1 MKFVFGALEN
11 IYEAVENINDV
22 LININDALENKIH
35 TDVIKLSKLH
45 LSTSIIYLQKSFI
58 LIVCN
63 LIANLHHYKDG
74 YFMKQNNTTKQL
86 MQLYFGKQFS
96 KYGRILFGRWLKA
109 DNEKLEK
116 IEILKDLWKE
126 SRSDI
131 TTSTY
136 EDWQALQYQ
145 LPHDPIRKY
154 SVPLY
159 RQWIKYVAIFV
170 LILTTAVTTYWL
182 TDHLKPLHLVEMTEV
197 FVPYGDSRK
206 VLLPDGSN
214 VWVDAGSLLIYPK
227 DFTNTDTRTVYLTG
241 EASFSVYKNQKQPFI
256 VKTTHLD
263 IEALGTVFT
272 VKAYPNDSC
281 ITTTLEEGKVLVVV
295 QDQSIHSTILNPN
308 QQLIYSHATRTVK
321 VRSVDISGFQK
332 ERSGYLIFENTSFHH
347 LMASLERKFNVT
359 IHYNSQ
365 KYAGEFYNVKFSPE
379 ESLNDVLNILK
390 QLIGINYKVK
400 GNVVFIN

>member
-1 MKFVFGALEN
+1 
-11 IYEAVENINDV
+11 
-22 LININDALENKIH
+22 
-35 TDVIKLSKLH
+35 
-45 LSTSIIYLQKSFI
+45 
-58 LIVCN
+58 
-63 LIANLHHYKDG
+63 
-74 YFMKQNNTTKQL
+74 MKQNNTTKQL

-96 KYGRILFGRWLKA
+96 RYGRILFGRWLKA

-116 IEILKDLWKE
+116 IEILQELWNE

-136 EDWQALQYQ
+136 EDWEALQHQ
-145 LPHDPIRKY
+145 LPHEPIRKKTIFI
-154 SVPLY
+154 Y
-159 RQWIKYVAIFV
+159 RQWLKYVAVF
-170 LILTTAVTTYWL
+170 LLMLTTAGTTYWL
-182 TDHLKPLHLVEMTEV
+182 TDHLQSLHLVEMTEV

-206 VLLPDGSN
+206 VLLPDGSK

-227 DFTNTDTRTVYLTG
+227 DFTNTDTRTVYLIG

-256 VKTTHLD
+256 VKTAHLD
-263 IEALGTVFT
+263 VEALGTVFT
-272 VKAYPNDSC
+272 VEAYPNDSC
-281 ITTTLEEGKVLVVV
+281 ITTTLEEGKVLVAV

-347 LMASLERKFNVT
+347 LMVSLERKFNVT

-390 QLIGINYKVK
+390 QLIGIHYKVK